1 MPYTTLFFDLDDTL
15 YPATTGL
22 WNAIRDRMSEYMV
35 ERLGLSLEEVTALRH
50 VYFETYGTTLRGLQ
64 KHFQVDAD
72 EYLAYVHDLPLQR
85 YIQPNPGLAALIES
99 LPQRKWVFTN
109 ADEAHACRVL
119 EALGLAGCFQGIA
132 DVRALHYYCKP
143 EQEAYE
149 RALVLAGELD
159 PRRCALFDDS
169 PRNLAP
175 ATALGFTTVLVSA
188 SQPDCGSIQEHPGYN
203 HVIPNLNCLLQVL
216 PQLWA

>member
-22 WNAIRDRMSEYMV
+22 WHAIRDRMSEFMV
-35 ERLGLSLEEVTALRH
+35 ERLGLSVDEVTALRR
-50 VYFETYGTTLRGLQ
+50 VYYETYGTTLRGLQ

-72 EYLAYVHDLPLQR
+72 EYLAYVHDLPLDR
-85 YIQPNPGLAALIES
+85 YIQPNPSLAELIES

-109 ADEAHACRVL
+109 ADDAHARRVL
-119 EALGLAGCFQGIA
+119 VALGLAGCFQGIA
-132 DVRALHYYCKP
+132 DVRALHFYCKP
-143 EQEAYE
+143 EREAYQ
-149 RALVLAGELD
+149 RALALAGEIN
-159 PRRCALFDDS
+159 PRRCVLFDDS

-175 ATALGFTTVLVSA
+175 ATRLGVTTVLVSA
-188 SQPDCGSIQEHPGYN
+188 SEPDCVSNQEHTGYN
-203 HVIPNLNCLLQVL
+203 HVIPNLSCLPQVL